1 MPARRALAMNH
12 CRAAMNWETP
22 DTLIDAQ
29 IVACPRCRTALTFR
43 RSAAPLIDACGFES
57 YQLVCDQCGTTL
69 GGVIDPADD
78 KLLLS
83 QIAA

>member
-1 MPARRALAMNH
+1 MN
-12 CRAAMNWETP
+12 RETP
-22 DTLIDAQ
+22 DTLIDAE

-43 RSAAPLIDACGFES
+43 RSATPLIDACGFES
-57 YQLVCDQCGTTL
+57 YHLACNQCGAVL

>member
-1 MPARRALAMNH
+1 MNH
-12 CRAAMNWETP
+12 HRSAMHRETP

-29 IVACPRCRTALTFR
+29 IVECPCCRTALTFR
-43 RSAAPLIDACGFES
+43 RSATPLIDACGFES
-57 YQLVCDQCGTTL
+57 YQIVCDQCGNTL

-78 KLLLS
+78 QLLVS